1 VAHDV
6 ARRYKLGRRVGSGAT
21 SDVFR
26 VTERV
31 TGEAFALKRIGVR
44 GEPSLLRA
52 VEHEVALLRRVRHR
66 HVVGL
71 HESFASPTRVWAVLE
86 MVSGGDLSSHVSRAK
101 GWTEGEAGR
110 CLHQVLSG
118 LAYLHANGIA
128 HRDIKLPNLLL
139 SSRSAEFV
147 VKITDLGAATAAKT
161 PYVDSAASPELRAFK
176 AWSQLTEQIGTPCNM
191 APEVWSRAYGP
202 MCDLWALGCVSYEL
216 LLGEPPFD
224 PYKLPAND
232 PETHLRRN
240 VRTATYPTTQLQAW
254 NELSDA
260 AVRFLQALLCTQP
273 RRRASAWEALA
284 HPFLHSRLRT
294 ADSGPLPAEGK
305 QPPDAR
311 GSSPLALAQQA
322 RRRRTDAIAKEHG
335 GAAAEPGDGGAARP
349 PPPTADDELAE
360 GSAVSTVGPLKPFG
374 AAAAEAPEEGRR
386 QQRPPSLEAAA
397 ARHTSSSSASSFGR
411 GGSPSPH
418 ALAAAQ
424 LSTRQGSSSAIFDVD
439 PRVCLDVAGEE
450 ECAAV
455 ASTTLSAVEE
465 VSSRLTGSEPS
476 PRTPATPASAGGRG
490 GGAGARRPAG
500 RHSGGSAGGGRFPAA
515 ARRSEGS
522 ADPSPLLPRESR
534 GSEASDVESQVVGLG
549 RGAVEAPLP
558 VSPRRSSSSPTTP
571 RLMV

>member
-1 VAHDV
+1 MDPSTTNPLTIAGLTATAVLSLLLAALLASLRWGGTYSALRLASEAAFLEEHDRRIDAVVAHDV

-161 PYVDSAASPELRAFK
+161 PY
-176 AWSQLTEQIGTPCNM
+176 
-191 APEVWSRAYGP
+191 
-202 MCDLWALGCVSYEL
+202 
-216 LLGEPPFD
+216 
-224 PYKLPAND
+224 
-232 PETHLRRN
+232 
-240 VRTATYPTTQLQAW
+240 AW

-360 GSAVSTVGPLKPFG
+360 GSAVST
-374 AAAAEAPEEGRR
+374 
-386 QQRPPSLEAAA
+386 
-397 ARHTSSSSASSFGR
+397 
-411 GGSPSPH
+411 
-418 ALAAAQ
+418 
-424 LSTRQGSSSAIFDVD
+424 AIFDVD
-439 PRVCLDVAGEE
+439 PRVCLDMAGEE

>member
-1 VAHDV
+1 MQLGARGVV
-6 ARRYKLGRRVGSGAT
+6 ARVRPDVRPLGARLRLVRAAPRRASLRPVQAPRKRPGDAPPA
-21 SDVFR
+21 
-26 VTERV
+26 ER
-31 TGEAFALKRIGVR
+31 
-44 GEPSLLRA
+44 
-52 VEHEVALLRRVRHR
+52 
-66 HVVGL
+66 
-71 HESFASPTRVWAVLE
+71 
-86 MVSGGDLSSHVSRAK
+86 
-101 GWTEGEAGR
+101 
-110 CLHQVLSG
+110 
-118 LAYLHANGIA
+118 A
-128 HRDIKLPNLLL
+128 HRDVPDDAAAGEPFPWQEISRDQP
-139 SSRSAEFV
+139 RSAEV
-147 VKITDLGAATAAKT
+147 SRGQPRSADIAAGE
-161 PYVDSAASPELRAFK
+161 PGG
-176 AWSQLTEQIGTPCNM
+176 GTPRPRLGGTPRPPRLV
-191 APEVWSRAYGP
+191 APCLAPRPGP
-202 MCDLWALGCVSYEL
+202 PVSSPDLA
-216 LLGEPPFD
+216 P
-224 PYKLPAND
+224 
-232 PETHLRRN
+232 RRPH
-240 VRTATYPTTQLQAW
+240 RQAW

-411 GGSPSPH
+411 GGAPPPPGTRSAEISRGQPRSAEISRDQPRSAEISRDRARLGSPSPH

-424 LSTRQGSSSAIFDVD
+424 LSTRQGSSSALVSPAPPLVRALSAPRTPCRREQAIFDVD

-465 VSSRLTGSEPS
+465 VGPRLPEIARELAEIARDCPRARRDCPRLPLPAIGSDRHPNEHTLPTGSDAERHGLRCRS
-476 PRTPATPASAGGRG
+476 PPASPAASRPRGLPRHPRVPEGAVEGRARAARQAGTAEVRRAEVGSLRRRG
-490 GGAGARRPAG
+490 GARGLRTRLRSCRASRAGARR
-500 RHSGGSAGGGRFPAA
+500 RTWSLKS
-515 ARRSEGS
+515 
-522 ADPSPLLPRESR
+522 
-534 GSEASDVESQVVGLG
+534 SD
-549 RGAVEAPLP
+549 
-558 VSPRRSSSSPTTP
+558 
-571 RLMV
+571 